1 MTKFQIFYKRV
12 LFYAVVMM
20 GCLTL
25 AIDFDRSSGSGVCMW
40 MGILI
45 CLGIASFMSLKDL
58 SDKDINK
65 VIGIDVF

>member
-1 MTKFQIFYKRV
+1 
-12 LFYAVVMM
+12 MM

-25 AIDFDRSSGSGVCMW
+25 TIDLDRSSGSSVCMW
-40 MGILI
+40 IGALI
-45 CLGIASFMSLKDL
+45 CLGIASFISLKDL